1 MKERNH
7 IVEITPYMR
16 LTVERFGVNLWVDG
30 RDVDI
35 PAEALDVLI
44 VHLVRVR
51 RVWNGG
57 EARAGGEGAIIPLE
71 I

>member
-1 MKERNH
+1 MKDRDS

-16 LTVERFGVNLWVDG
+16 LTVERFEVN
-30 RDVDI
+30 R
-35 PAEALDVLI
+35 
-44 VHLVRVR
+44 
-51 RVWNGG
+51 G

>member
-1 MKERNH
+1 MKDRDN
-7 IVEITPYMR
+7 IFEITLNMR

-35 PAEALDVLI
+35 PAEALEVLI

-51 RVWNGG
+51 RAWNRG
-57 EARAGGEGAIIPLE
+57 ETQVGEEGAIIPLE

>member
-1 MKERNH
+1 MKDRDN
-7 IVEITPYMR
+7 IFEITPNMR

>member
-1 MKERNH
+1 MKDRDY
-7 IVEITPYMR
+7 IVEITPYIR

-51 RVWNGG
+51 RVWNRG
-57 EARAGGEGAIIPLE
+57 ETRAGGEGAIIPLE